1 MQAFFKTLFGDLYNL
16 AFVSAVVGAAA
27 LMVHFG
33 AARDAVYA
41 IPVLILLGAGWF
53 ATR

>member
-16 AFVSAVVGAAA
+16 VFVLVLVGAAA
-27 LMVHFG
+27 LMVHLG
-33 AARDAVYA
+33 YGKDAVYA
-41 IPVLILLGAGWF
+41 LPALLLGGVGWF

>member
-1 MQAFFKTLFGDLYNL
+1 MNAFFKTLFGDLYNL

-33 AARDAVYA
+33 AGKDAVYA
-41 IPVLILLGAGWF
+41 MPAAILAGAGWF
-53 ATR
+53 AAR